1 MNAPRTRHSRATRS
15 LALPLGLGLAAAVGL
30 LVGGSPGAGRPAPV
44 RAQAGAPA
52 VYIAE
57 IAWMGRPG
65 ATDDEWLLLAGTA
78 TEDLDLSG
86 WRLRAEDGTPDIALQ
101 GILPAGGHLLLERT
115 DDSSAPPLADLVYS
129 GALGNGGEDLRL
141 RDAAGSEVDR
151 AGRAGQWFSGETGLG
166 RTMLRRQPEVPG
178 DQPGAWGMGPPGGTP
193 RNSQMDR
200 DGDGHL
206 YSPNIDW
213 TPGPAGAQP
222 LAEDCDDAAAAVH
235 PGAPEALN
243 ARDDDCDREI
253 DEDFELGELDYSVH
267 FSDPERLWAHGPSDD
282 ISRMEAALLAF
293 IEGAQESLDA
303 AIYELARPR
312 LADALIAA
320 HARGVRVRVVADD
333 EKVLR
338 EEDDKALFD
347 RLKEAGIPVVP
358 DPFVSHLQHNKF
370 AVADGAR
377 VWTGSVNWT
386 RSGMT
391 YNQENALELRSPQV
405 AAAYAIE
412 FDEMFR
418 KGRFATRKVD
428 DTPHRFRFAGG
439 VSLELR
445 FAPSDQVARAIG
457 QVLEGAQ
464 EDLAFAMFFWTLDPL
479 ADIVL
484 SKTARGLGFRGV
496 WDAVGEKNQASEDD
510 RFCAAGLPVK
520 HEVFG
525 GKVHDKLAVI
535 DAEGERPVVIAGS
548 YNWTAAA
555 EEGNDENTLIISG
568 HRALARAYRAEID
581 RLWQA
586 LPEAALCAHP
596 GAESG
601 LPACDDGIDNDYD
614 ERVDLADPG
623 CRESTVTACLDGVDN
638 DGDGRVDQAD
648 LDCFRAPTATP
659 GSIAGS
665 PTPGSDPGPSPT
677 APHATLQPPPS
688 TSVPGMPPTGGGPH
702 RVLLPALARSDG

>member
-1 MNAPRTRHSRATRS
+1 MNAPRSRHNRATRS
-15 LALPLGLGLAAAVGL
+15 LPLALVLAAAVGL
-30 LVGGSPGAGRPAPV
+30 LAGGSLGAGRAAPV
-44 RAQAGAPA
+44 RAQGGVPA
-52 VYIAE
+52 AYIAE

-65 ATDDEWLLLAGTA
+65 DANAEWMVLASGTGQ
-78 TEDLDLSG
+78 DQVLDG
-86 WRLRAEDGTPDIALQ
+86 WTLKAEDGTPDIALG

-115 DDSSAPPLADLVYS
+115 DEGSAPPLADLVYS
-129 GALGNGGEDLRL
+129 GALGNTGEDLRL
-141 RDAAGSEVDR
+141 RDAAGIEVDR
-151 AGRAGQWFSGETGLG
+151 AGRADQWLGGDREMG

-178 DQPGAWGMGPPGGTP
+178 DQPGAWGMGSPGGTP

-213 TPGPAGAQP
+213 TPGPSGGEP
-222 LAEDCDDAAAAVH
+222 LAEDCDDAEAAIH
-235 PGAPEALN
+235 PGAPELLN

-253 DEDFELGELDYSVH
+253 DEDFELGTLDYAVH

-293 IEGAQESLDA
+293 IDGAQQSLDA

-320 HARGVRVRVVADD
+320 QARGVRVRVVADD

-347 RLKEAGIPVVP
+347 RLKAAGIPVVP
-358 DPFVSHLQHNKF
+358 DPFASHLQHNKF

-391 YNQENALELRSPQV
+391 YNQENAIELRSPQV

-445 FAPSDQVARAIG
+445 FAPSDQVAGAIG

-464 EDLAFAMFFWTLDPL
+464 EELAFAMFFWTSDPL

-535 DAEGERPVVIAGS
+535 DAEGERPVVITGS

-586 LPEAALCAHP
+586 LPEASLCAHP

-614 ERVDLADPG
+614 NRVDLSDPG
-623 CRESTVTACLDGVDN
+623 CRESTVAACLDGVDN
-638 DGDGRVDQAD
+638 DGDGRVDQGD
-648 LDCFRAPTATP
+648 LDCFRAPT
-659 GSIAGS
+659 

-677 APHATLQPPPS
+677 APHATLQPTPS
-688 TSVPGMPPTGGGPH
+688 STAPGTPPTGGGPH
-702 RVLLPALARSDG
+702 RVLLPALARPEG